1 MNSSSYTAQTLVW
14 ISSYFIIFRENFLV
28 AINIVSHIDERSLDA
43 FKDVTH
49 HLLTLQNKTQVS
61 TALNVQLSLQ
71 VTGQVL

>member
-1 MNSSSYTAQTLVW
+1 MNSSTYTAQMFVW
-14 ISSYFIIFRENFLV
+14 FSLYFSIFGENFLV
-28 AINIVSHIDERSLDA
+28 AVNIVKHVDERSLHA

-49 HLLTLQNKTQVS
+49 HLLTVQNKTHVG